1 VFRYALEGE
10 MRRWGDGGE
19 DVIFF
24 TVRYSVV
31 KKQKFFPQDRKTAGP
46 QDNKEPYKKLKQI
59 YGL

>member
-1 VFRYALEGE
+1 MG
-10 MRRWGDGGE
+10 RWGE